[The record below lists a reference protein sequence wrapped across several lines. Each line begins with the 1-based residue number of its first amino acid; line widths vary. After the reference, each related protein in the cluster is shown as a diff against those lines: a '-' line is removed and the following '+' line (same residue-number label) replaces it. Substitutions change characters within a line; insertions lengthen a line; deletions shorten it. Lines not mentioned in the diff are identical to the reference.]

1 MNMKNKPWIR
11 RLPVLVGLLVI
22 GALFIPI
29 VSANNLSAVGSDLP
43 ALLSGYGKLQGVEYI
58 VTCQD
63 NSTHSGYLNPNYVG
77 EAVNQTIN
85 NVNYAIKEMESDN
98 KIVVSVVVTGDYA
111 GGRISFGLN
120 FATGQFERLAT
131 PVPSVNPNN
140 NNKNAISRFSQGPV
154 QSVSRFSNIAGNR
167 LLNTQAVASWAYTVS
182 NTAKTNPIK
191 DRFIIKK

>member
-11 RLPVLVGLLVI
+11 RFPVLVGLLII

-43 ALLSGYGKLQGVEYI
+43 ALLAGYGKLQGVEYI
-58 VTCQD
+58 VTGQD
-63 NSTHSGYLNPNYVG
+63 NSSAYGYLNANYVG
-77 EAVNQTIN
+77 AAVNQTIN

-98 KIVVSVVVTGDYA
+98 RIVVSVVVTGDYA

-140 NNKNAISRFSQGPV
+140 FSRFSQGPV
-154 QSVSRFSNIAGNR
+154 PSVSRFSNTAGNR
-167 LLNTQAVASWAYTVS
+167 LLNTQAVASWAHSAS
-182 NTAKTNPIK
+182 NPARTNPIK